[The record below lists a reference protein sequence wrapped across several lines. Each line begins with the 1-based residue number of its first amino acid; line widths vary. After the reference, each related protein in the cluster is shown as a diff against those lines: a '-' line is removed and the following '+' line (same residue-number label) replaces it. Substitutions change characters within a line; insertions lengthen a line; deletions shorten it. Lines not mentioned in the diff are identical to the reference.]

1 MLRDS
6 EGFSATFRRAA
17 GVPIVVLP
25 ANGLAGRFGASR
37 HPDGAGQMILVT
49 RLNGPQFAVNADLIE
64 RAEAT
69 PDTVLTLVDGTKYL
83 VAESVQEVIDRVR
96 QFRASVL
103 VAAKELEQAA
113 DQPLATLRALP
124 GPTET

>member
-1 MLRDS
+1 
-6 EGFSATFRRAA
+6 
-17 GVPIVVLP
+17 
-25 ANGLAGRFGASR
+25 
-37 HPDGAGQMILVT
+37 MILLT

-83 VAESVQEVIDRVR
+83 VEESVQEVIERVR
-96 QFRASVL
+96 EFRASVL
-103 VAAKELEQAA
+103 VTAKELEQAA

-124 GPTET
+124 GTTAKGEEG